1 MVKMNNISGPNWK
14 FGAADCWLRGTKSDP
29 GAERVPSHP
38 KVYGNMPQNR
48 KKNVRNEMF
57 SNSIFHIQ
65 CDILNKSTINKKME
79 IYNQHC

>member
-38 KVYGNMPQNR
+38 KIYGNMPQNR
-48 KKNVRNEMF
+48 KKCQEWNVFKFDFPYTVRH
-57 SNSIFHIQ
+57 S
-65 CDILNKSTINKKME
+65 
-79 IYNQHC
+79 